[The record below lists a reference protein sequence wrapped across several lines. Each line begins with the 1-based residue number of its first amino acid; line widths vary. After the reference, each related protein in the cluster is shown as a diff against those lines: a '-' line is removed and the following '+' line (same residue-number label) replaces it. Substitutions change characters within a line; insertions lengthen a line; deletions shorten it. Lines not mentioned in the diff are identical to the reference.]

1 MMIREFDFDV
11 VVLGAGGAG
20 CTAAIA
26 AARNGA
32 SVALVSKECI
42 GMGNTRISGGEF
54 TSSGIL
60 DVDSAEVLKEDMIKG
75 GEYLNN
81 IDLVDFVAKGASS
94 AIHFLESLG
103 VFFYRDEEGK
113 LSGRVANRLGG
124 HRFARSFGVGPGI
137 SFARALRNAV
147 FNTKSISVFEYALV
161 LSIFREGEEIRGALV
176 VEMVTG
182 DCVVLKSKTT
192 ILATGGCCW
201 LYYPQTTNNCSAT
214 GDGYAV
220 AFEAGAQLVDME
232 MVQFIPFAMNH
243 PASLAG
249 SIISDLIIAGPKGK
263 LINGLGEVI
272 AERDINRMT
281 RAKATALMAK
291 EIDAGRV
298 TKWGGLKLDLSG
310 NLDVP
315 EMIHYK
321 REQDERQKFEKIRRG
336 YGERAFNWQEPWDI
350 SPSAHYMLG
359 GVKIDS
365 HGRSSLD
372 CLYAVGEV
380 AGGVMGAN
388 RLGSTSLTDI
398 FVMGEEAGKEA
409 ARFSMRSTNKGISKS
424 LISREVEKVEFVFGK
439 KGNKRPITLKIE
451 LQRIMGENVGF
462 VRDEKRLS
470 FVLSEIDRLQEEM
483 EYSVSISEI
492 RRYNTEFLDAIELR
506 NMLTCSRLITTCARI
521 RKESRGAHLRLDYP
535 ENDDLNWL
543 KNITIWKENGKL
555 KTSLSDITAMEI
567 YKKMK
572 GD

>member
-1 MMIREFDFDV
+1 MVREFDFDV
-11 VVLGAGGAG
+11 VVLGAGGGG
-20 CTAAIA
+20 CTAAIT

-32 SVALVSKECI
+32 SVALVSKEGI

-60 DVDSAEVLKEDMIKG
+60 DEDSAEVLKEDMIQG

-81 IDLVDFVAKGASS
+81 IDLVDVVAKGASS
-94 AIHFLESLG
+94 AMLFLENLG
-103 VFFYRDEEGK
+103 VYFYRDEEGK
-113 LSGRVANRLGG
+113 LSEKVANRLGG

-137 SFARALRNAV
+137 SFGRALRNAV
-147 FNTKSISVFEYALV
+147 FNTKSISSFEYTLL
-161 LSIFREGEEIRGALV
+161 LSLFREGKEIRGALLIDLI
-176 VEMVTG
+176 TS
-182 DCVVLKSKTT
+182 DLIVLKSKTT

-243 PASLAG
+243 PSCFAG
-249 SIISDLIIAGPKGK
+249 SIMGDLVIAGPKGK

-272 AERDINRMT
+272 ADRDINRMT
-281 RAKATALMAK
+281 RAQVTALMAK
-291 EIDAGRV
+291 EIDAGRI

-315 EMIHYK
+315 EMVHYK
-321 REQDERQKFEKIRRG
+321 KEQDKRQKFEKIRRG
-336 YGERAFNWQEPWDI
+336 YGEKAFNWQEPWDI
-350 SPSAHYMLG
+350 SPSAHYMIG
-359 GVKIDS
+359 GIKIDS
-365 HGRSSLD
+365 HGHSSLD
-372 CLYAVGEV
+372 RLYAVGEV

-398 FVMGEEAGKEA
+398 FVMGQETGKEA
-409 ARFSMRSTNKGISKS
+409 ARSSMGATNKGISKS
-424 LISREVEKVEFVFGK
+424 LIFREVKRVENMFIMKGK
-439 KGNKRPITLKIE
+439 KRPITLKRE
-451 LQRIMGENVGF
+451 LQRVMLENVGF

-470 FVLSEIDRLQEEM
+470 FALSEIERLQEEM
-483 EYSVSISEI
+483 ETSISISGI

-506 NMLTCSRLITTCARI
+506 NMLTCAKFITTCAII
-521 RKESRGAHLRLDYP
+521 RKESRGAHFRLDYP
-535 ENDDLNWL
+535 EHDDKNWL
-543 KNITIWKENGKL
+543 KNIIIWKENGEL
-555 KTSLSDITAMEI
+555 RTSLSDITAMEI